1 MDILQFRDIQSQ
13 GTLSDSSSTN
23 WIASC
28 ASDIAIA
35 TRPAYFLV
43 LTSIAS
49 IITMA
54 SLASRIT
61 SPPGQEPDEPVAA
74 ATTPAEVAPAASDS
88 MAPPQED
95 GANSQGLLE
104 SSYDVEVKLSDLQ
117 SDTNSPLYSVTT
129 FEELGMPKEIND
141 GLLAMNYRKPSKIQ
155 EKALPLMLAN
165 PPANMIAQ
173 SQSGTGKTGAF
184 VLTVLSRID
193 FSKPEQPQALVLAPS
208 RELARQIQS
217 VIQSIGQFCSNLIV
231 EAAIP
236 GIVPRGQGVKASA
249 VVGTPG
255 TVMDLIRR
263 RQFDVS
269 QLKLL
274 VIDEADNMLD
284 LQGLGDQCV
293 RVKK

>member
-1 MDILQFRDIQSQ
+1 MSALADRV
-13 GTLSDSSSTN
+13 TLPATAEPTGDSSGEVATAQVPVDSTN
-23 WIASC
+23 GS
-28 ASDIAIA
+28 
-35 TRPAYFLV
+35 
-43 LTSIAS
+43 
-49 IITMA
+49 
-54 SLASRIT
+54 
-61 SPPGQEPDEPVAA
+61 
-74 ATTPAEVAPAASDS
+74 
-88 MAPPQED
+88 
-95 GANSQGLLE
+95 GLIE
-104 SSYDVEVKLSDLQ
+104 SNYDVEVKLGDLQ
-117 SDTNSPLYSVTT
+117 NDAESPLYSVTS
-129 FEELGMPKEIND
+129 FEQLGLPKEIHD
-141 GLLAMNYRKPSKIQ
+141 GLLAMNYKKPSKIQ

-165 PPANMIAQ
+165 PPQNMIAQ

-193 FSKPEQPQALVLAPS
+193 LKKPTQPQALVLAPS

-217 VIQSIGQFCSNLIV
+217 VIQSIGQFCTDLIV

-236 GIVPRGQGVKASA
+236 GNVSRETGVKASA

-284 LQGLGDQCV
+284 QQGLGDQCV
-293 RVKK
+293 RVKR